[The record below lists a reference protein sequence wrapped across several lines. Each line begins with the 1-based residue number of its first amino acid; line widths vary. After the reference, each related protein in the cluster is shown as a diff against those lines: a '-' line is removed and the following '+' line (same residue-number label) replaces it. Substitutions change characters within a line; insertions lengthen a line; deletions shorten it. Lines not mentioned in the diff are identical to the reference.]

1 MTFINMKR
9 GLVIVLF
16 FVFLIALSY
25 LGQFSG
31 AYSYNGYPSGRY
43 FPVRSDE
50 ENTKIEIVANKIDV
64 NGRPV
69 IEAGKKLYFT
79 IKVGKDGIRREVGL
93 RNAVSSLKVDAIRD
107 ICNNAFCVDRAQCI
121 GGPKCFEDRSGSF
134 FIPTNRKPGL
144 YVVTACTG
152 NLDMNKCEGNE
163 ITSHV
168 FSVIAPSQNVNSAMF
183 YRGQMNYNQ

>member
-1 MTFINMKR
+1 MVFINMKR

-31 AYSYNGYPSGRY
+31 AASYNGYPSGRY
-43 FPVRSDE
+43 FPVRSDNE
-50 ENTKIEIVANKIDV
+50 ETKIEIVTNKIDAT
-64 NGRPV
+64 GRPV

-79 IKVGKDGIRREVGL
+79 IKVGKDGIRREVNL
-93 RNAVSSLKVDAIRD
+93 RNALSNLKVDTIRD
-107 ICNNAFCVDRAQCI
+107 ICNNAFCIDKTQCV

-144 YVVTACTG
+144 YAVTLCIG
-152 NLDMNKCEGNE
+152 NIDMNKCEGNE

-168 FSVIAPSQNVNSAMF
+168 FSVVAPTQKLNSDMF
-183 YRGQMNYNQ
+183 YRGQMSYS